1 MIQQLFSEKLS
12 LKNDKAK
19 VGGFDTTNDG
29 NTARRAFNA
38 PEIFAEITGSM
49 PQLNKKLKNHS
60 YTFVVP
66 IGHQRHQISKL
77 LLCYGRKCNR

>member
-19 VGGFDTTNDG
+19 VGGFDSSNDG

-60 YTFVVP
+60 YIYVCRANWPSTSPNFKTFAMLR
-66 IGHQRHQISKL
+66 QKM
-77 LLCYGRKCNR
+77 